1 MGSSSACLCIWP
13 TEESIF
19 HWTERRSS
27 LTARPGRCSPSIP
40 LQHHVGILKKKK
52 IFVFDSRGD
61 VHVTRVCE
69 WVSECLW
76 NTVDTA
82 AANEYLWP
90 VISLSTTQEET
101 KDRGHRHHRSHG
113 GREQYSTETSEEI
126 WSTSGGCLSLEWKK
140 KQTPGS
146 EVDLVMTA
154 LTVYVWRRR
163 WQRPT
168 GPGLSPRT
176 SHVQPLTFV
185 LILKHKS

>member
-40 LQHHVGILKKKK
+40 LQHHVGILKKKNN
-52 IFVFDSRGD
+52 FLFDSRGD
-61 VHVTRVCE
+61 VHVTRVIE
-69 WVSECLW
+69 WVFVKHSWYCRCRW
-76 NTVDTA
+76 VFMA
-82 AANEYLWP
+82 
-90 VISLSTTQEET
+90 LSTTQEET

-154 LTVYVWRRR
+154 LTVYVWRHR

-168 GPGLSPRT
+168 GPGLSP
-176 SHVQPLTFV
+176 
-185 LILKHKS
+185 